1 MCTVLARV
9 PDMLGR
15 CVAVQINAEAVP
27 LRHGTVVRVNVRK
40 IVGLL
45 ALALLIF
52 FVVTQPGSAA
62 QSVQNIGGILS
73 DAANSLVTFFTE
85 LV

>member
-1 MCTVLARV
+1 MPTVLARV
-9 PDMLGR
+9 PDSLGR
-15 CVAVQINAEAVP
+15 AGAVQNRAEALP
-27 LRHGTVVRVNVRK
+27 LRLGTVVRVNVRK

-62 QSVQNIGGILS
+62 DSVQNIGGILT